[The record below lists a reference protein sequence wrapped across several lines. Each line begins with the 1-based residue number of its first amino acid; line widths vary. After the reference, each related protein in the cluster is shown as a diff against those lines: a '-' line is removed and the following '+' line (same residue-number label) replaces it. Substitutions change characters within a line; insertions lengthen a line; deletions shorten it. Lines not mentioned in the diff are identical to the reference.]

1 MKNFLRSGLG
11 WGQYVPSVF
20 QPTPTSTPGPP
31 ALTPAQ
37 LQQITPGLQQFQ
49 PALPPPPPP
58 PQTGSFNS
66 PRVIQLHLNPAAAL
80 PPIAAPAP
88 AASAPMSTGEKVALG
103 VGGVV
108 LLAGLYL
115 VLRK

>member
-1 MKNFLRSGLG
+1 MRNFLRSGLG
-11 WGQYVPSVF
+11 WGHYVPSVF
-20 QPTPTSTPGPP
+20 EPTPGGAPTPP

-37 LQQITPGLQQFQ
+37 LQQLTPGLQQFQ

-58 PQTGSFNS
+58 QIFTPT
-66 PRVIQLHLNPAAAL
+66 RVIQLRPVLV
-80 PPIAAPAP
+80 PISAPAP
-88 AASAPMSTGEKVALG
+88 VAGAPMSTGEKVAIG